1 MTNCAEHITFHC
13 VETKSMSTNI
23 GTAGEWD
30 SFFHHRPFSQSKQ
43 GRRNAASVVP
53 GLQTSRDLQERLP
66 AAGPGAAGCCRVRCS
81 GSMIPC
87 GELKAAWRAG
97 CMT

>member
-1 MTNCAEHITFHC
+1 
-13 VETKSMSTNI
+13 MSTNI

-66 AAGPGAAGCCRVRCS
+66 AAGPAAAGCCRVRYS
-81 GSMIPC
+81 GSIIPC